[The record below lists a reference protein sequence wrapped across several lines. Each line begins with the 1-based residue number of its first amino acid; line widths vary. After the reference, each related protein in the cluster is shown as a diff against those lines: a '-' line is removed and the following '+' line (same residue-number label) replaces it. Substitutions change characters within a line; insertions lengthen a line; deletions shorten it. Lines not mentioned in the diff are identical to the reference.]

1 MISILMPIYN
11 GIEYIDESVTSVL
24 DQTYGEW
31 ELIIGING
39 HEPNS
44 IVYRLALEYERI
56 DSRIK
61 VRDMHDIKGKAN
73 TLNAMLEYCS
83 YDWIALL
90 DVDDIFLP
98 SKLEKQ
104 IPYLKSFDVVGS
116 KCVYFENLEGTVP
129 QIPVGDISAFDFKIV
144 NPIINSSVIIRK
156 CIATNYGWDA
166 TYESIEDY
174 ALWLQLRRDKKT
186 FYNIDEVLLKHRI
199 HSSSAFNTQD
209 NRAKLAQAL
218 RAFTES

>member
-39 HEPNS
+39 HESNS
-44 IVYRLALEYERI
+44 IVYKLALEYEQV
-56 DSRIK
+56 DGRIK
-61 VRDMHDIKGKAN
+61 VRDMHNVKGKAN

-104 IPYLKSFDVVGS
+104 LPYLGAFDVVGS
-116 KCVYFENLEGTVP
+116 KCVYFEGLEGTVP
-129 QIPVGDISAFDFKIV
+129 QIPIGDISTFDFKIV
-144 NPIINSSVIIRK
+144 NPIINSSVIIK
-156 CIATNYGWDA
+156 KELTIKFGWKEK
-166 TYESIEDY
+166 YSGVEDY
-174 ALWLQLRRDKKT
+174 DLWLRLRRDKIT
-186 FYNIDEVLLKHRI
+186 FYNVDEVLLKHRI

-209 NRAKLAQAL
+209 NRAKLSQVL
-218 RAFTES
+218 CDYES